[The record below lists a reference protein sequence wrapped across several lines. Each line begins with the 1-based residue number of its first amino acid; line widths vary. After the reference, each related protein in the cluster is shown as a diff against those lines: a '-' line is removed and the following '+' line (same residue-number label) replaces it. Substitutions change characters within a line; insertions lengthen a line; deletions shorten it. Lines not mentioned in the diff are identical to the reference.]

1 MADHV
6 RVSPAA
12 RIRVVL
18 DGETIVDTDRGYVV
32 HEDGLPPRFY
42 VPPDTVRAELSPT
55 AQTGGCPRKG
65 QWRHLDVTAGG
76 KRVPS
81 GAWAYDEVLPVT
93 EPIKGFV
100 CFYANKVDRILG
112 EEGPAAGAGAGAAS

>member
-6 RVSPAA
+6 RVSRAA

-18 DGETIVDTDRGYVV
+18 EGETIVDTDRGYVV
-32 HEDGLPPRFY
+32 HEGGLPPRFY
-42 VPPDTVRAELSPT
+42 VPRDAVQAELV
-55 AQTGGCPRKG
+55 AAELTGSCPWKG
-65 QWRHLDVTAGG
+65 QWQNLDVIAGG
-76 KRVPS
+76 KRVSS

-100 CFYANKVDRILG
+100 SFYANKVDRIIG
-112 EEGPAAGAGAGAAS
+112 EEGPAASSAG

>member
-18 DGETIVDTDRGYVV
+18 QGETIVDTDRGYVV
-32 HEDGLPPRFY
+32 HEGGLPPRFY
-42 VPPDTVRAELSPT
+42 VPRDAVQAELSPT
-55 AQTGGCPRKG
+55 DQTGACPWKG

-76 KRVPS
+76 KRLPS
-81 GAWAYDEVLPVT
+81 AAWAYEDVKPVT

-100 CFYANKVDRILG
+100 SFYANKVDRIIG
-112 EEGPAAGAGAGAAS
+112 EEGPAAGAGG